1 MRINPFLYGIFVL
14 VVFLGTILGFQT
26 AGVWSVSGKISS
38 NGEAVQPIASDVNS
52 IKGWMTLEQISMTF
66 NVPVKDILKQFELP
80 ADTAPSTAIKDLET
94 QVFSVTNLRN
104 WLQNRTE
111 PAPALIETQVSTPQ
125 VTLSPVE
132 TNAPALV
139 EPTLT
144 PAATEHITAAKTV
157 TGKTTFQEL
166 LDWGVP
172 EEAIQQIIGG
182 KLPALSTVIKDYI
195 TGKGL
200 EFSSMKAALQVEVD
214 KTK

>member
-14 VVFLGTILGFQT
+14 VVFLGTILGFQA

-94 QVFSVTNLRN
+94 EVFSVTNLRT
-104 WLQNRTE
+104 WLQNRTQ
-111 PAPALIETQVSTPQ
+111 PAPVLIETPVSTPQ

-132 TNAPALV
+132 TIAPVLV
-139 EPTLT
+139 EPTMT

-182 KLPALSTVIKDYI
+182 KLPVLSTVIKDYV